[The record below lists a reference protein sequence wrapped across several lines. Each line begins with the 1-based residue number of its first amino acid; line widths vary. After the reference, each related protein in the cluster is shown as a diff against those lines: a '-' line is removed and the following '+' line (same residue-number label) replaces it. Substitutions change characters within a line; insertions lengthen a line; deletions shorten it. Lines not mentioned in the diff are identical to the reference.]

1 MTDSTVT
8 GEAKQSSDTSNA
20 EISPGTDA
28 QAPKRGRAAVLLN
41 ANAKRVTP
49 KLMAKAAAL
58 VPEDELFCTHTFE
71 EARQAAERI
80 IAQGF
85 SMVFTGG
92 GDGTF
97 MGTLHEMMK
106 VIRERRQA
114 GLPAELPRIGIL
126 KLGTGNAL
134 AALCGASGGSGVF
147 QDIRRAGSG
156 GCPLTRTIRLVETDD
171 GILAPFVGVG
181 LDAGILNFYVE
192 KKKAAAEHFYGPLFE
207 GAFGYFSAVVFKA
220 VPKYLFRGHT
230 TDIEVIARAPAWRC
244 GPGDVLETE
253 PAPAGTTL
261 FRGPVLLA
269 SAGTTPFYGY
279 KFKMF
284 PLWNKAPGL
293 MHLRI
298 VALAPGTVVLNL
310 PGVWKGTYRSPLVP
324 EFLCTDVEIRSLN
337 EKVPFQIGGDAG
349 GYRESVRWKISDS
362 TFDLVDFTP
371 PDRQLP
377 GV

>member
-1 MTDSTVT
+1 MNDRGHTMTEPAD
-8 GEAKQSSDTSNA
+8 A
-20 EISPGTDA
+20 ISRCG
-28 QAPKRGRAAVLLN
+28 APKSGRTAVLLN
-41 ANAKRVTP
+41 ANAKRVTSR
-49 KLMAKAAAL
+49 LMSKAAAL

-71 EARQAAERI
+71 EARQAAQRI
-80 IAQGF
+80 IGEGF
-85 SMVFTGG
+85 SMLFTGG

-97 MGTLHEMMK
+97 MGTLGELRK
-106 VIRERRQA
+106 VIAQRQSE
-114 GLPAELPRIGIL
+114 GLPAAMPKFGIL

-134 AALCGASGGSGVF
+134 ASLCNASGGSGVF
-147 QDIRRAGSG
+147 EDIRRASGG
-156 GCPLTRTIRLVETDD
+156 GCPLTRTIRLVDTDD

-244 GPGDVLETE
+244 GPGDVVESE

-261 FRGPVLLA
+261 YKGPVLLA

-279 KFKMF
+279 RFKMF
-284 PLWNKAPGL
+284 PLWDKSPGL

-298 VALAPGTVVLNL
+298 VTISSGTLVANL
-310 PGVWKGTYRSPLVP
+310 PSVWKGLYRSPLVP
-324 EFLCTDVEIRSLN
+324 EYLCSDVEIRALKD
-337 EKVPFQIGGDAG
+337 KVPYQIGGDAG
-349 GYRESVRWKISDS
+349 GYRESVRWKISEDS
-362 TFDLVDFTP
+362 FELVDFSR
-371 PDRQLP
+371 PDRLLP
-377 GV
+377 GN